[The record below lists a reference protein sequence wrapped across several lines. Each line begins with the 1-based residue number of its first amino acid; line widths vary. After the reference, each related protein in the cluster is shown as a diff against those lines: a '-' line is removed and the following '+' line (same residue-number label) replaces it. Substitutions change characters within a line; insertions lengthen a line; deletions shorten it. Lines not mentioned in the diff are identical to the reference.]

1 MTTETAADSTPA
13 ARAVETDPK
22 TGGGRVRRL
31 VGYSVLVYCCS
42 RLLTLAAASV
52 LTYVR
57 PELGVVR
64 VLASTWDG
72 GLYQAV
78 VTEGYPD
85 SGPSDDPRGLAGTAA
100 FFPLYPMLIRIVVR
114 LLDVSIPIAS
124 LLVSLTFGALAVVL
138 VALVARLVAGNTVAR
153 RTATLFS
160 FGPGAFVFSLAYS
173 EGVMITFAA
182 ACLFCLLR
190 RQWFLA
196 GVAGALATA
205 ARPNAVVVVACCGW
219 AAWRAVGKDGDR
231 DWRALAAPILA
242 PLGGL
247 AFLGFLYLRTGEP
260 TYWFMVQREVWHDRI
275 DFGVNSA
282 QRLVALVADPLAT
295 PNRVLFGLSVLLAI
309 ALLAILV
316 RAGLPAELNL
326 FACGIIFL
334 AAMSS
339 VLYPTPRFL
348 LTAFPLT
355 IALALR
361 LRPPAYRLVL
371 AASAAAMPALLV
383 FYAIGS
389 ADQGDFPLQYFVA
402 P

>member
-1 MTTETAADSTPA
+1 MTTETAADSTVFAPPVQGDPA
-13 ARAVETDPK
+13 CD
-22 TGGGRVRRL
+22 GNLWRL
-31 VGYSVLVYCCS
+31 IGYSVFVYLCS
-42 RLLTLAAASV
+42 RLLTLAAASL

-78 VTEGYPD
+78 LTEGYPD
-85 SGPSDDPRGLAGTAA
+85 GGPSDDPRGLVGTAA
-100 FFPLYPMLIRIVVR
+100 FFPLYPMIIRIVVTF
-114 LLDVSIPIAS
+114 LDVSIPTAS

-138 VALVARLVAGNTVAR
+138 VALVARLVAGSTVAQ

-173 EGVMITFAA
+173 EGVMISFAA

-205 ARPNAVVVVACCGW
+205 ARPNAVVVVACCSW
-219 AAWRAVGKDGDR
+219 AAWRAVRKDGDR
-231 DWRALAAPILA
+231 DWRALAAPLLA

-247 AFLGFLYLRTGEP
+247 AFLTFLYLRTGEP
-260 TYWFMVQREVWHDRI
+260 TYWFMVQREVWHDHI
-275 DFGVNSA
+275 NFGVSTA

-295 PNRVLFGLSVLLAI
+295 PNRVLFGLSLLLTI
-309 ALLAILV
+309 ALLAVLV

-326 FACGIIFL
+326 FACGIILL
-334 AAMSS
+334 AAMSN
-339 VLYPTPRFL
+339 VLYPNPRFL

-361 LRPPAYRLVL
+361 LGTPAYRLVL
-371 AASAAAMPALLV
+371 AASAAAMPLFLL

-389 ADQGDFPLQYFVA
+389 AEQANFPLQYFVA

>member
-1 MTTETAADSTPA
+1 MTTETAADSTAGAP
-13 ARAVETDPK
+13 AVETDQK
-22 TGGGRVRRL
+22 ECERSVRRL
-31 VGYSVLVYCCS
+31 VGYSVLVYLCS
-42 RLLTLAAASV
+42 RLLTLAAAS
-52 LTYVR
+52 LLAYVQ
-57 PELGVVR
+57 PELGVLG

-78 VTEGYPD
+78 LTEGYPD
-85 SGPSDDPRGLAGTAA
+85 DAPSDDPRGLVGTAA
-100 FFPLYPMLIRIVVR
+100 FFPLYPMLIRTAVTF
-114 LLDVSIPIAS
+114 LDVSIPSAS
-124 LLVSLTFGALAVVL
+124 LLVSLTFGGLAVVL
-138 VALVARLVAGNTVAR
+138 VALVARLVAGNSVAR

-205 ARPNAVVVVACCGW
+205 ARPNAVVLVACCGW

-231 DWRALAAPILA
+231 DWRALAAPLLA

-247 AFLGFLYLRTGEP
+247 AFLTFLYLRTGEP

-275 DFGVNSA
+275 DFGVSNA

-295 PNRVLFGLSVLLAI
+295 PNRVLFGLSVLLTI
-309 ALLAILV
+309 ALVAVLV
-316 RAGLPAELNL
+316 RARLPAELNIL
-326 FACGIIFL
+326 AGGIVLL
-334 AAMSS
+334 AVMSN
-339 VLYPTPRFL
+339 VLYPNPRFL

-361 LRPPAYRLVL
+361 LGTPAYSLVL
-371 AASAAAMPALLV
+371 AASAAAMPLLLI

-389 ADQGDFPLQYFVA
+389 AEQANFPLQYFVA